1 MTRPSQDRRLGWG
14 ILFRPVLAQR
24 ATLGVV
30 LALSLIS
37 AGFSLAQPVMIGQV
51 IERVQNSAPL
61 GPLPWLLAGFVL
73 LGGLLGGLLQYLIQ
87 RVSETAVRSARHR
100 LIDHLLRLPIAQLE
114 RRRTGDLVSRVSNDT
129 TTIRNMLSDG
139 VLESFGG
146 VFTLIGALV
155 AMFLIDPVLLAI
167 AAGVSCAAVALVVAV
182 TQRIERASVE
192 LQGAV
197 GYLTASTDRALQS
210 VRTIRAA
217 NATEREATRVKAAGD
232 QAWRIGL
239 HLAKT
244 IAFVAPVSSLALQ
257 VSLLAVLGLGG
268 LRVASGTLSIAD
280 LVAFI
285 MFLFLLIMPMGQLF
299 STISAVGEALGGAV
313 RIADVLRIPREEGHE
328 PPPTTFT
335 GLSSGAPVI
344 EFDHVDFAYQDDSG
358 QEAAQTLNG
367 VSFRIDPGQKVAI
380 VGPSG
385 AGKTTVLS
393 LIARFYDPTSGTVRF
408 GGQDTSRLPRETVR
422 EHLAYVEQGAP
433 TISGTI
439 RDNLAIGSQ
448 VDETTLRET
457 LRQLDLLDIVDRTP
471 QGFDAEVGENGVL
484 LSGGER
490 QRLALARALLGKPA
504 LLLLD
509 ESTSQLDGVNEE
521 RVQRLLDRD
530 AADCARVIVA
540 HRLATVVDADRILV
554 LLDGAIVAQG
564 THMELLESST
574 AYQRLARHQLLPLS
588 DVG

>member
-1 MTRPSQDRRLGWG
+1 VTRPSHDRRLGWG

-24 ATLGVV
+24 ATLGIV
-30 LALSLIS
+30 LVLSLIS
-37 AGFSLAQPVMIGQV
+37 AGFSLAQPMVIGQI

-61 GPLPWLLAGFVL
+61 GALPWLLAGCVL

-87 RVSETAVRSARHR
+87 RVSETAVRSSRHR
-100 LIDHLLRLPIAQLE
+100 LIDHLLHLPIAQLE

-146 VFTLIGALV
+146 IFTLIGALV

-167 AAGVSCAAVALVVAV
+167 AAGVSCVAVALVFAV
-182 TQRIERASVE
+182 TQRIERASTE

-197 GYLTASTDRALQS
+197 GHLTASTDRALQS

-217 NATEREATRVKAAGD
+217 NATEREAARVKAAGD
-232 QAWRIGL
+232 QAWKIGL
-239 HLAKT
+239 RLAKT
-244 IAFVAPVSSLALQ
+244 IACVAPVSSLALQ

-268 LRVASGTLSIAD
+268 LRVASGTLGIAD

-285 MFLFLLIMPMGQLF
+285 MFLFLLIMPLGQLF

-313 RIADVLRIPREEGHE
+313 RIADVLRIPREEGHV
-328 PPPTTFT
+328 PPSTTFT
-335 GLSSGAPVI
+335 GLPPGEPVI
-344 EFDHVDFAYQDDSG
+344 EFDHVDFAYEDGSG
-358 QEAAQTLNG
+358 QEAAQTLKG

-408 GGQDTSRLPRETVR
+408 GGQDTNRLPRETVR

-439 RDNLAIGSQ
+439 RDNLTIGSQ
-448 VDETTLRET
+448 IDETKLRET

-471 QGFDAEVGENGVL
+471 QGLDAEVGENGVL

-490 QRLALARALLGKPA
+490 QRLSLARALLGKPA

-521 RVQRLLDRD
+521 RVQRLLHRD

-564 THMELLESST
+564 THPELLESST
-574 AYQRLARHQLLPLS
+574 TYRRLARHQLLPLS
-588 DVG
+588 DAG